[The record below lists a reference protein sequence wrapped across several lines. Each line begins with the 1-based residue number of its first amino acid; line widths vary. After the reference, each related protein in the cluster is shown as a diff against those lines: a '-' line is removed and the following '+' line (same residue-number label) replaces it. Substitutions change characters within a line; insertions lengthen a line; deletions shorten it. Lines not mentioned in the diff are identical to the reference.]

1 MVSCM
6 NGVKVEKAHYP
17 QLNTVLMIEDAV
29 KRHSGEYTVTQLW
42 KKLDKK
48 MMYQTYRTAIDYL
61 VDSRKMAVK
70 NKKLIWIFNPELM
83 DRLLAESEEV

>member
-1 MVSCM
+1 M
-6 NGVKVEKAHYP
+6 NEVKIEKAHYP

-29 KRHSGEYTVTQLW
+29 RRYSGNYTVTQLW
-42 KKLDKK
+42 KRLEKK

-61 VDSRKMAVK
+61 VDSRKIAVK

-83 DRLLAESEEV
+83 DKLLSESEEV

>member
-1 MVSCM
+1 M
-6 NGVKVEKAHYP
+6 NEVKIGKVHYP

-42 KKLDKK
+42 KRLKKK

-61 VDSRKMAVK
+61 VDSRKIAVK
-70 NKKLIWIFNPELM
+70 NRKLIWIFNPELM
-83 DRLLAESEEV
+83 DKLLSESEEV